1 MQALEFPRGNYY
13 QIICKA
19 GDYGLRIQENEPD
32 KYNKSR
38 IIGTQPNNLDNGQI
52 FMIEKIGLED
62 DHYEIVNCISSF
74 VFDEES
80 KEIRLKPGKGSSDQ
94 LFAL

>member
-13 QIICKA
+13 QIVCKA
-19 GDYGLRIQENEPD
+19 GDYALRIQENDPENF
-32 KYNKSR
+32 NKSR
-38 IIGTQPNNLDNGQI
+38 IVGTQPNNSDNGQI
-52 FMIEKIGLED
+52 FMIEKIGLGD
-62 DHYEIVNCISSF
+62 DHYEIVNCLSSL

-80 KEIRLKPGKGSSDQ
+80 HEIKLKSGKQSSDQ